1 MQDDALTRW
10 IRRLCVAVLAIAV
23 LMVAVAAIWVVTRRI
38 GTDQP
43 EEHAAV
49 NVSVDSTGL
58 FKVYTGTL
66 TSADG
71 GQVPLTESG
80 VPTLLLFWSSWCG
93 DCEEYLR
100 DGVED
105 AFAQAEALGARAW
118 LVCRGGRRGENW
130 DSAKKALIDHGVTRE
145 TLMDEGAV
153 LFEAMGLRSVPSIVL
168 LDGNGQLVLA
178 TTKMPDAAGVT
189 AMLERVSRGAAAQTG
204 AFVRAHL
211 LTEEG
216 GAAATYRVGAGGVAA
231 ESLALSET
239 QGLVLEWALLRDDQ
253 ALFDRTMNYIRSA
266 LTVNGLCAWQVE
278 NGTRGE
284 VNASLDDLRIV
295 AALLE
300 AEERWGGYRE
310 EIAVREAALYNA
322 CVRGDGLLADYTVLE
337 EGAPLGGVTLCYL
350 DVAALTRLADY
361 AERWQPVRD
370 KAAELLQ
377 NGVISEEFP
386 LYYPRY
392 DPDSASYTG
401 EQLQMNEAM
410 VAVLN
415 ACRAGLAADATLD
428 WLEERLRE
436 GPLYAVYTTAGE
448 VVPGYQYEST
458 ASYALLAQAAMAAGR
473 DELARLAL
481 GRLEQRR
488 CYEAPLVGDY
498 GQMSDGRHYTF
509 DVMEALLCWEA
520 AERR

>member
-1 MQDDALTRW
+1 MRDDTLTRW
-10 IRRLCVAVLAIAV
+10 IRRLCALAVALAALMAAVAVIW
-23 LMVAVAAIWVVTRRI
+23 AATRRTV
-38 GTDQP
+38 TDQP

-58 FKVYTGTL
+58 FRVYAGTL
-66 TSADG
+66 TNAEG
-71 GQVPLTESG
+71 EQVPLTESG

-93 DCEEYLR
+93 DCEDYLS
-100 DGVED
+100 GGME
-105 AFAQAEALGARAW
+105 AALAQAEALGARAW

-130 DSAKKALIDHGVTRE
+130 DSAKKALIAHGVTRG
-145 TLMDEGAV
+145 TLMDESAV

-168 LDGNGQLVLA
+168 LDGDGQLVLA

-189 AMLERVSRGAAAQTG
+189 AMLERVSQGAAAQTG
-204 AFVRAHL
+204 AFVRANL

-278 NGTRGE
+278 NGTLGA

-322 CVRGDGLLADYTVLE
+322 CVRGDGLLADYAVLE
-337 EGAPLGGVTLCYL
+337 EGFPLGGVTLCYL
-350 DVAALTRLADY
+350 DVTALTRLADY

-392 DPDSASYTG
+392 DPDTASYAG

-415 ACRAGLAADATLD
+415 ACRADLATDATLD

-436 GPLYAVYTTAGE
+436 GPLYAAYTTAGE
-448 VVPGYQYEST
+448 VAPGYQYEST

-498 GQMSDGRHYTF
+498 GQMNDGRHYAF
-509 DVMEALLCWEA
+509 DVIEALLCWEA